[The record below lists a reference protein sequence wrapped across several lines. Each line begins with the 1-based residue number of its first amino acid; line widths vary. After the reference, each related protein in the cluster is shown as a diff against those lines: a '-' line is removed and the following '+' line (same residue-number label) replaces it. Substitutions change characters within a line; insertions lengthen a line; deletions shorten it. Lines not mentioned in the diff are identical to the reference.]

1 MGTQEDIQQRING
14 RLTIDANLVEGGFSQ
29 DIIGSVSYE
38 LANIYDTELDNI
50 ADRCF
55 VLTAKGDD
63 LDKVGADYGIPRK
76 QDAQA
81 IVYLEIEG
89 DEGAVINSTVK
100 AIYNN
105 LIYTVQEYKE
115 IDSSGVATVKAIC
128 ETKGSIGNVPANTII
143 EFVTDYTGLTSVT
156 NPEPAYDGFDKED
169 DDTYRAR
176 ILEYLAEDAV
186 NCNEAQYKQWAES
199 VTGVKKAVVKGAET
213 VGAGNVGIYIAS
225 SSGAVSDELK
235 QAVRDYIEARQFINA
250 TLLVNNLTYTDID
263 VSATV
268 TLKSGYTTTEVEEEF
283 STLLAEYLNTVTNT
297 VSYFKVSDLLYACSG
312 IEDITSYTLNNDT
325 ESVVL
330 DDTDYPVVGD
340 ITIAT

>member
-38 LANIYDTELDNI
+38 LANIYDTELENI
-50 ADRCF
+50 ADKCF
-55 VLTAKGDD
+55 VLTAKGND

-76 QDAQA
+76 EDARA

-89 DEGAVINSTVK
+89 DEGAIINPTVK

-105 LIYTVQEYKE
+105 LVYTVQEQKE
-115 IDSSGVATVKAIC
+115 ITSSGVATVKARC
-128 ETKGSIGNVPANTII
+128 ETYGSVGNVPANTIT
-143 EFVTDYTGLTSVT
+143 EFLTDYAGLTSVN
-156 NPEPAYDGFDKED
+156 NPEAAYDGFDEED

-186 NCNEAQYKQWAES
+186 NCNETQYKQWAEA
-199 VTGVKKAVVKGAET
+199 VTGVKKAVIKGAET
-213 VGAGNVGIYIAS
+213 VGAGNVGVYIAS
-225 SSGAVSDELK
+225 TSGTVSDELK

-250 TLLVNNLTYTDID
+250 TLLVNSLTYTDID

-268 TLKSGYTTTEVEEEF
+268 VLKSGYTELEVKEEF
-283 STLLAEYLNTVTNT
+283 SALLAEYLNTVTTT

-312 IEDITSYTLNNDT
+312 IEDVTSYTLNNDT

-330 DDTDYPVVGD
+330 GDTDYAVVGD